1 LLHQHLFYHG
11 VCWELVWLV
20 WLEQRVFFRWVSGDV
35 VDFVGKVESNNGVN
49 IAFPGTKDRGLKVGV

>member
-1 LLHQHLFYHG
+1 
-11 VCWELVWLV
+11 LV

-49 IAFPGTKDRGLKVGV
+49 IAFPGTKDRGLKVRV